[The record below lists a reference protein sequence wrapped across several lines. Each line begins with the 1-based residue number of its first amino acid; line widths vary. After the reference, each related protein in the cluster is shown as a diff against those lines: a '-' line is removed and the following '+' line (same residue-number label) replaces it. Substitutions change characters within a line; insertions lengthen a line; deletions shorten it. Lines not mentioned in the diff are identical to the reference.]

1 MLRLPKS
8 EREDVCWMLV
18 VSWQADQQAIALAS
32 ECGSVDLAFDRQSDR
47 NEVILSVLQGLWNAS
62 RKTGESSNG
71 Q

>member
-47 NEVILSVLQGLWNAS
+47 NEVILSVL
-62 RKTGESSNG
+62 
-71 Q
+71 